1 MKQWQKDSLYGV
13 IICAVSLFFAHNTK
27 SMQDGLIQFAAGRTG
42 PYSRFWLYLLCVLG
56 VILIMRAIIKRDQTV
71 TKSALQPAALVTIA
85 GMALYILGL
94 EYLGFLVSTP
104 IFLFALMVYYTHKA
118 KRLIANED
126 GSKKSAKKTILSLAL
141 MALGAVLVTIATY
154 LLFTKGVKMLLPEFK
169 LFD

>member
-27 SMQDGLIQFAAGRTG
+27 SMQDGLIQFTAGRTG
-42 PYSRFWLYLLCVLG
+42 PYSRFWLYLLCALG
-56 VILIMRAIIKRDQTV
+56 VVLIVRAIIKRDQTK
-71 TKSALQPAALVTIA
+71 TKSALQPAALVTVA
-85 GMALYILGL
+85 GLALYILGL

-118 KRLIANED
+118 KRLVVNED
-126 GSKKSAKKTILSLAL
+126 GTRRPAKKIILSLAL
-141 MALGAVLVTIATY
+141 MAVGAGAVTVATY